1 MRCQKIHICCVD
13 KANIW
18 WDDKKWFYQ
27 EMWKEIYLMCQQNI
41 CRDHKDIC
49 CVNTQQRMGNRHQ
62 LDVSLV
68 RWRHDHCTKICK
80 IPHLQCFSPQISKVC
95 PIPAFYLLVLL
106 IVRWKPESLFSGC
119 SNTFFQ
125 ALAIPIK
132 YGKLS
137 LGHNLVGTFESVA
150 AGNTVLSCLSLQQQ
164 RHWQHWQ
171 QTNVSE
177 FSFVVQEKRVSAIL
191 VQ

>member
-49 CVNTQQRMGNRHQ
+49 CVNKGWGTGISWMWVWSDDVTTTAPKSAKSPKSPMFLSTIHQ
-62 LDVSLV
+62 NLPD
-68 RWRHDHCTKICK
+68 
-80 IPHLQCFSPQISKVC
+80 PP
-95 PIPAFYLLVLL
+95 FYLLVLL
-106 IVRWKPESLFSGC
+106 SVRWKPESLFSGC

-125 ALAIPIK
+125 ALAIPLK

-137 LGHNLVGTFESVA
+137 LGKNLVGTFESVA
-150 AGNTVLSCLSLQQQ
+150 AGNTVLSVFTTAASLTTLT
-164 RHWQHWQ
+164 
-171 QTNVSE
+171 TN
-177 FSFVVQEKRVSAIL
+177 
-191 VQ
+191 